1 MISKHSAVELR
12 GACNVGILKEP
23 IILLPAKGFELDEIL
38 GKVNGIQF
46 FFSSVTAVETNA
58 KKPKEN
64 NNSEPDVYPAIAYF
78 VVFRETDTCN
88 KNAIFTLFHNEDT
101 HATIQT
107 TRGNKDSNTQ
117 IEHASR
123 QLFQVV
129 KDHNNRGIIAM
140 LNASNDYYLRNCDA
154 STLKEQDHNTP
165 VRNRPPRYPTCP
177 CVLVVVN
184 CS

>member
-12 GACNVGILKEP
+12 GACNVGISKEP
-23 IILLPAKGFELDEIL
+23 IILLPAKGFGLDEIL

-78 VVFRETDTCN
+78 IVFRETDTCN
-88 KNAIFTLFHNEDT
+88 ENAIFTLFHNEDT
-101 HATIQT
+101 HATIQA

-117 IEHASR
+117 MEHASR
-123 QLFQVV
+123 QLFQVI

-140 LNASNDYYLRNCDA
+140 LNASNDYCLRRKHVGRARPQHA
-154 STLKEQDHNTP
+154 ST
-165 VRNRPPRYPTCP
+165 
-177 CVLVVVN
+177 
-184 CS
+184 